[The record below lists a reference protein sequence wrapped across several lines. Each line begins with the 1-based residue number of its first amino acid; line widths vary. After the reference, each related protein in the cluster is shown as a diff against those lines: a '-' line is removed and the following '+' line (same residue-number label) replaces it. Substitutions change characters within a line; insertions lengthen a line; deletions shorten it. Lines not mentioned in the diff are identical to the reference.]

1 MAKRRQ
7 TFERAARKRK
17 AARRANAA
25 LRKPQPEE
33 LPEEPSRKTGRSTRV
48 QKA

>member
-17 AARRANAA
+17 AARRARAA
-25 LRKPQPEE
+25 RKLQKQEAA
-33 LPEEPSRKTGRSTRV
+33 SAGVADRSA
-48 QKA
+48 KS

>member
-17 AARRANAA
+17 AARQAKAA
-25 LRKPQPEE
+25 DKVKKNE
-33 LPEEPSRKTGRSTRV
+33 K
-48 QKA
+48 KAAKRTAS